1 MPASSWLPVYEV
13 LIRHGINHTTAKDI
27 AKNDLR
33 VWELERI
40 DVVLTKIKTPHHGYC
55 FFQSPFLKPTR
66 FDLEMFDLRR
76 WWPSYFATEKDL
88 TWVSPPRELMHQ
100 SAKEQ
105 LALCVNKKA
114 EWSLRKSGYVAL
126 SHVWSEGLQRDN
138 EHNGLLGEKFRAIF
152 ALLDSRHIETE
163 WIWTDVLVIVG
174 VLEVF
179 LAFSGSFISVQDML
193 RDHLYKIF
201 VSCNS
206 TLTQVW
212 NI

>member
-33 VWELERI
+33 IWELQRI
-40 DVVLTKIKTPHHGYC
+40 DLVLKRSRLSSAAIVICYP
-55 FFQSPFLKPTR
+55 PFLKPSR

-88 TWVSPPRELMHQ
+88 RWVSPPRELMHRF
-100 SAKEQ
+100 AKEQ

-114 EWSLRKSGYVAL
+114 EWSLRKSSYVAL
-126 SHVWSEGLQRDN
+126 SHVRSEGLQRHN
-138 EHNGLLGEKFRAIF
+138 EHNGLLGEKFGAIF
-152 ALLDSRHIETE
+152 ALLDGRHIEAE
-163 WIWTDVLVIVG
+163 WIWTDVLVIVR

-179 LAFSGSFISVQDML
+179 LAFSRSYVL
-193 RDHLYKIF
+193 
-201 VSCNS
+201 V
-206 TLTQVW
+206 
-212 NI
+212 